1 MFKNVCVVALIVTQ
15 AENNLSSLLCII
27 NITTINYSIF
37 IEWNIIQ
44 HLTQIKKELHVFAG
58 CISEARFIWKKKL
71 NMAKY

>member
-1 MFKNVCVVALIVTQ
+1 MCIVIALIVTQ
-15 AENNLSSLLCII
+15 AENNLSSLLCDTS

-44 HLTQIKKELHVFAG
+44 HLTQMKKNYMYLQAVFQKQDLSG
-58 CISEARFIWKKKL
+58 KKL

>member
-1 MFKNVCVVALIVTQ
+1 MCIVVALIVTQ
-15 AENNLSSLLCII
+15 AENNLSSLLCDTS

-44 HLTQIKKELHVFAG
+44 HLTQIKKNYMYLQAVFQKQDLSG
-58 CISEARFIWKKKL
+58 KKL

>member
-1 MFKNVCVVALIVTQ
+1 MCIVIALIVTQ
-15 AENNLSSLLCII
+15 AENNLSSLLCDTS

-44 HLTQIKKELHVFAG
+44 HLTQIKKNYMYLQAVFQKQDLSG
-58 CISEARFIWKKKL
+58 KKL